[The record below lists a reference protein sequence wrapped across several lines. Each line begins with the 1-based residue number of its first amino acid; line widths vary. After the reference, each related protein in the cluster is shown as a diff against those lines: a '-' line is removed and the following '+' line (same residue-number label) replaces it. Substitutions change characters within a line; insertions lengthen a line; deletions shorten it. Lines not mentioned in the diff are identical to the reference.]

1 MSSRQR
7 LQRAEI
13 ADMAA
18 RIISDEGL
26 RDYHA
31 AKLKAAQ
38 RLGYAT
44 RAAALPGNVEV
55 EKALREYQLVFVDNQ
70 AELLQILRRE
80 AIQAMEFLEP
90 FSPRLVGSVLDG
102 TADQFSAVCLHLF
115 SDTTEEV
122 AIFLHNN
129 NVPYDLAERRFKR
142 ANRTFEN
149 VPSVTFAAGDV
160 ALDLSLFYTD
170 DIRQAPLSPIDG
182 KPMRRASI
190 AEVKRLADV
199 SEVRPA

>member
-1 MSSRQR
+1 MSTRQR
-7 LQRAEI
+7 AQRAEI

-26 RDYHA
+26 RDYHS

-55 EKALREYQLVFVDNQ
+55 EQALREYQMVFMDDQ
-70 AELLQILRRE
+70 PELLRTLRAE
-80 AIQAMEFLEP
+80 ALSAMAFLEP
-90 FSPRLVGSVLDG
+90 FKPRLVGSVLDG
-102 TADQFSAVCLHLF
+102 TADRFSAVCLHLF

-122 AIFLHNN
+122 AIFLQDN
-129 NVPYDLAERRFKR
+129 NVPFDMSERRFKR
-142 ANRTFEN
+142 ANRTFEH
-149 VPSVTFAAGDV
+149 VPSVTFAAGDI

-182 KPMRRASI
+182 KPMRRASR
-190 AEVKRLADV
+190 AEVQRLIDLA
-199 SEVRPA
+199 ETGPA